1 MTGLKLTLKSSFS
14 FEIAVKG
21 YNPAPREMRGNLMDS
36 NLEQD
41 TIRELGMRKQV
52 CEWEEYSE
60 LTGPNS
66 YIYGLFVLGYSLF
79 RDHTEIELQILTMQ
93 CVLKYGGSWILAD
106 LITLQIKK
114 THFNLYYGKL

>member
-1 MTGLKLTLKSSFS
+1 MFHHQVNITSIELTGLKLTLKSSFS

-52 CEWEEYSE
+52 CE
-60 LTGPNS
+60 
-66 YIYGLFVLGYSLF
+66 
-79 RDHTEIELQILTMQ
+79 
-93 CVLKYGGSWILAD
+93 
-106 LITLQIKK
+106 
-114 THFNLYYGKL
+114 

>member
-1 MTGLKLTLKSSFS
+1 MIYTKIMLVLVQDYGGILIFKIFSIFLNQKCLKFKYLLNVSSSSKYNLSFELTGLNFTVLKSSFS

-52 CEWEEYSE
+52 CE
-60 LTGPNS
+60 
-66 YIYGLFVLGYSLF
+66 
-79 RDHTEIELQILTMQ
+79 
-93 CVLKYGGSWILAD
+93 
-106 LITLQIKK
+106 
-114 THFNLYYGKL
+114 